1 MSSPVG
7 QPLLSDGLFE
17 AVLQMVEVID
27 PRQRDRRLPELLKQY
42 HGAKRQ
48 NRIIVFVL

>member
-1 MSSPVG
+1 M
-7 QPLLSDGLFE
+7 QT
-17 AVLQMVEVID
+17 VEVID

-42 HGAKRQ
+42 HGNKRQ

>member
-1 MSSPVG
+1 V
-7 QPLLSDGLFE
+7 QLNEVVVHPL
-17 AVLQMVEVID
+17 QTVEVID

-42 HGAKRQ
+42 HGNKRQ